1 MSCSTLEIHQ
11 TMIALSLFCVIR
23 ELRAP
28 MRSNMNLA
36 PKEALLR
43 HKLED
48 SEQSIRELR
57 QLVN

>member
-36 PKEALLR
+36 TKEALLR

-48 SEQSIRELR
+48 IRELR